1 MDRVVFAH
9 KWFYDFMTHPNIRIK
24 MGCISRDIQILGGI
38 VGVRGTGQWNDPY
51 GIFTFDLNII
61 VLFYGRKS
69 PMDKKEKSHI
79 SIESTKFVLGG
90 FVLLIFFSIAVF
102 AFLGTYMSRQSEEAI
117 DDLGNMYMTSMGE
130 RICKHFETIVN
141 LRLKQAEAVATVV
154 SADGDNLQ
162 EIYDE
167 LIYRTEVRD
176 FVSLALCSESGEF
189 ETLYGEPASLIDPE
203 PFLQSLRDGERKVAV
218 AANESGE
225 QLVLFGVN
233 AKYPMSDGEESI
245 ATVMGVPAE
254 EISEELSLEKESI
267 EMYAHI
273 IRTDGTFIIRDESIE
288 YPDYFSYLR
297 GTYSGDT
304 DRDNVENYITDLTSA
319 MEEDRKYV
327 AILEFGGGRQQVIT
341 VSLSNSEWNLVIV
354 MPYGVLNQAVESLN
368 EERTAA
374 TLLTCGSILVFL
386 LFLFFVYYRMSKQQI
401 YDLNEARQA
410 AEEATRAKSEFL
422 SNMSHDIR
430 TPMNA
435 IVGMTAIATAHVDDK
450 EQVQNCLKKIAL
462 SGKHLLGL
470 INDVL
475 DMSKIESGKMTL
487 TADMVSLREVM
498 EAIVGIVQPQVKAK
512 HQNFEVHIDRI
523 ISEDVYCDSVRLNQ
537 VLLNLL
543 SNSVKYTHEG
553 GVIRLSLY
561 QEESP
566 KGEGYVRT
574 HIRVKDNGIG
584 MSPEFIS
591 KIFESYSRA
600 DNRRVHKTEGAGL
613 GMAITKYIIDAMEGS
628 IDVESEL
635 SKGSEFHV
643 TIDFEK
649 ATVKEVDMILPD
661 WKMLVVDDD
670 ETLCRTAVEALDAIG
685 IQADWTLSGEKALK
699 MIMEHHEKRDDYQ
712 IILLDWKL
720 PGMDGIQLARE
731 IRRGLGD
738 TIPILLISAY
748 DWSEFENEARA
759 AGISG
764 FIAKPLFKSTLFY
777 GLQKYMGSEVESLIE
792 ETKATD
798 LSGHRLLVAEDNS
811 LNWEVLHELL
821 TDLGLELEWAENG
834 QICAE
839 MFEKAEE
846 DYYDAVLMDVR
857 MPVMTGYEAT
867 RAIRTSTKANA
878 QTIPIIAMTADAFA
892 EDIQRCLDCGMNAH
906 TAKPINVDEL
916 LLLLKRY
923 LHIE

>member
-154 SADGDNLQ
+154 SADGDDLQ

-738 TIPILLISAY
+738 TIPILLIVAY

-764 FIAKPLFKSTLFY
+764 FIAKPLFQSTLFY